1 MTPDQISLLHNYNID
16 VTTKTI
22 TLTGEVNDEMADTAL
37 KNLHILNQT
46 NGKITIYLSSDGG
59 DLSAGK
65 IIYDAVRYSSNVV
78 EIICFSN
85 VMSCGTL
92 ILMAGDKRIMMPSSK
107 LMIHVGHEGLG
118 QDHPRN
124 IDNAF
129 KNLRDDEEYIED
141 IYLERL
147 NEKQRKDKK
156 KLLTKKQIKDI
167 LVFDKYMEAEEAL
180 QLGLITSIGYRL
192 GE

>member
-16 VTTKTI
+16 ITTKTI

-46 NGKITIYLSSDGG
+46 NGKITIYLSSHGG
-59 DLSAGK
+59 DLSSGK
-65 IIYDAVRYSSNVV
+65 LIYDAVRYSSNIV

-92 ILMAGDKRIMMPSSK
+92 ILMAGDKRTMMPNSR
-107 LMIHVGHEGLG
+107 LMCHSGSEGLG
-118 QDHPRN
+118 VEHPRN
-124 IDNAF
+124 IDAAYS
-129 KNLRDDEEYIED
+129 NLRKDEEFIES
-141 IYLERL
+141 IYLERI

-156 KLLTKKQIKDI
+156 KLLTTKFVRDMIT
-167 LVFDKYMEAEEAL
+167 FDRYIDAEEAL
-180 QLGLITSIGYRL
+180 KMGLITNIGYRL

>member
-1 MTPDQISLLHNYNID
+1 MTPDQITILHNYHID

-22 TLTGEVNDEMADTAL
+22 TLTGEVNDEMADIAL
-37 KNLHILNQT
+37 KNLHILNLT
-46 NGKITIYLSSDGG
+46 NGKITIYISTHGG

-65 IIYDAVRYSSNVV
+65 IIYDAIRYSSNVV
-78 EIICFSN
+78 EIICFGN

-92 ILMAGDKRIMMPSSK
+92 ILMAGDKRTMMPNSR
-107 LMIHVGHEGLG
+107 LMCHSGSEGLG
-118 QDHPRN
+118 VEHPRN
-124 IDNAF
+124 VEAAF
-129 KNLRDDEEYIED
+129 NNLRKDEEFIESV
-141 IYLERL
+141 YLERM

-156 KLLTKKQIKDI
+156 KLLTTKNIRDMI
-167 LVFDKYMEAEEAL
+167 TFDRYIEPEEAL

>member
-16 VTTKTI
+16 ITTKTI

-46 NGKITIYLSSDGG
+46 NGAITVYLSTDGG
-59 DLSAGK
+59 DLSSGK
-65 IIYDAVRYSSNVV
+65 IIYDALRYSSNVIKIV
-78 EIICFSN
+78 CFGN
-85 VMSCGTL
+85 VMSCGTV
-92 ILMAGDKRIMMPSSK
+92 ILMGGDLRIMSPHSK
-107 LMIHVGHEGLG
+107 LMTHVGSEGLG
-118 QDHPRN
+118 VEHPRN
-124 IDNAF
+124 VDQAF
-129 KNLRDDEEYIED
+129 NNLRDDEHFIESV
-141 IYLERL
+141 YLERM

-156 KLLTKKQIKDI
+156 KLLTHKNIKDI
-167 LVFDKYMEAEEAL
+167 LMFDKYIKPEEAL